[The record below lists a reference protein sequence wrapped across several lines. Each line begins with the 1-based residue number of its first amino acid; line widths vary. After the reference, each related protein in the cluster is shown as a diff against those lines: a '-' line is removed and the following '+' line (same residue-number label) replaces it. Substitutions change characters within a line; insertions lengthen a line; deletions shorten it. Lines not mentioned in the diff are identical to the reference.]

1 MNKFKRL
8 KITLATVLCL
18 IGGNKVSNFKVNAE
32 TPKSAQVENKASGNS
47 KNVMS
52 KEQKNSFNVGYILTI
67 IVGFILVGRF
77 IKEGSKKVETKF
89 LLK

>member
-52 KEQKNSFNVGYILTI
+52 KEQKNSFNVWHIVGL
-67 IVGFILVGRF
+67 IVGFILIHGF
-77 IKEGSKKVETKF
+77 TKKGSKKNV
-89 LLK
+89 